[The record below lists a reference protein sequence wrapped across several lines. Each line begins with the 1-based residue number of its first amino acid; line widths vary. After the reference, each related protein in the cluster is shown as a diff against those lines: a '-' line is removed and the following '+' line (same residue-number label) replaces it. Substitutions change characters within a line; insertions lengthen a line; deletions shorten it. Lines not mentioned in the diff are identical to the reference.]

1 MDNNNMMQQGQQQ
14 MEEERRH
21 VELRTLDEQNEW
33 KTQKLDMDEMP
44 QEMNWNNYMSVK
56 MTTVER
62 MENGI
67 MKLIPQEIVPMR
79 QAIVEE
85 GWQTLHGDE
94 QMSNKERKERL
105 KRLDK
110 QAKNGIRAK
119 KLYHERNDEALAKKG
134 EIAAAYK
141 ATLSEEEQRNF
152 QPKRWLASFYDLSGT
167 EEAQQKNFAL
177 IENVEN
183 KDKAK
188 RHEGYKVILDQFKNV
203 DRKCFQPPINDDK
216 KLMEYYEKYGKLLM
230 QGGEMEK
237 ILDAVLGDGYEMS
250 EEEEVN
256 FRTVGSMLETM
267 FWMVEQRI
275 KMIGNVYHAI
285 LSDDEREELDKAL
298 REGNYFDFP
307 KGHKWEKTRLA
318 NPEFKAYVLARGGYL
333 SRLDSK
339 DIGYQMDAKLEK
351 RLESEHKVAVKK
363 VRDRRMDTLYPGFLK
378 TEQNLKESHPD
389 ITEEAA
395 LYIWRGRQAKAES
408 SGVTPAL
415 LKRVNKKF
423 KGRPNSLIAVKKG
436 FKYCARDVYG
446 RYATERDR
454 QMAEW
459 NNLYAE
465 AMLSDRVED
474 RLPFLVNIIDEMD
487 AIQLPRLEN
496 VFSKGMFRGDMNE
509 ISRMR
514 DSVEAFYYMQKSR
527 TNTKTLRENMPEQF
541 ERIQQLNA
549 KFEAMN
555 LFLQWFDCITRT
567 MMNVTGGESA
577 RYDAPGKDSLLLQ
590 RQMDLEK
597 MYRDQK
603 QRYLDN
609 KFGMPGFGALR
620 EEADKDHPGLSDL
633 TVLYCA
639 EIKASG
645 KRLLKKEDIE
655 RLQEK
660 YQGTGIDLQR
670 SVYGLMKMYRTGPDG
685 SPLTGQDH
693 ANKAW
698 NDGYVQAMLSDNY
711 RDRDTYLNDM
721 CDEVIQCEVPTMAQM
736 KDDAWMV
743 AHYESVRRLMS
754 VHLMMDNLKADRNNA
769 EFFGNM
775 PAERAEALKSKREL
789 LLPILGWLMMHLQA
803 GGIDQY
809 GNFLT
814 QERLASMKRMA
825 DIMEAG
831 ALATELKYRN
841 MAGSLDRQKV
851 ENILVFN
858 REVNGKLLTA
868 EEFAER
874 LAQREAKSEE
884 CSQAKKLVDAEKQ
897 RAGRVNEAMKPYAE
911 RDKQM
916 EATGR
921 IMRALL
927 QGDGHE
933 EEQEFVQN
941 LYSEDQAKR
950 HECYEF
956 LLDKLEEMRPEYLKR
971 GSDKEIL
978 KTYEDFREELAIGF
992 VLKDFLTEI
1001 RQKDGFVIAPERL
1014 DRLNAMGELLT
1025 VYHGYLSGR
1034 VKELGSDYF
1043 GMFAEEDVE
1052 RLMGMTVQVG
1062 TESAE
1067 DRAEIRD
1074 YAMQKVKAREVAADE
1089 LKAGGPQQEY
1099 EEILAKEKQRRQMA
1113 EEEERLDRTYG
1124 VKGFAKLRR
1133 EADKANRQDISNRAI
1148 QYAACLQAEKNKPLD
1163 RERRKRIE
1171 KKYRDAG
1178 RMEELNRNVMGF
1190 LRNCRLGANGQPLT
1204 EQDRADYEW
1213 NNRFVDAM
1221 LSENVTDREPYLQD
1235 IINEFMQAQIP
1246 TVASLKDDEWL
1257 MKHMPEALRLL
1268 GIGLRIDNLIKKDE
1282 ENGGFFSRMPREQ
1295 FAEMDRRRDLITTI
1309 ATWLE
1314 LYLQSGGV
1322 TQQGKF
1328 ADQEHMKQSAAAA
1341 AGLEQFALETERKFR
1356 GEE

>member
-33 KTQKLDMDEMP
+33 KTQKLDMDEMS
-44 QEMNWNNYMSVK
+44 QEMNWNNYSSVR

-79 QAIVEE
+79 QAMVEE

-94 QMSNKERKERL
+94 KMSRKERKERL

-119 KLYHERNDEALAKKG
+119 KLYDERNDEALAKRR
-134 EIAAAYK
+134 EIADAYK
-141 ATLSEEEQRNF
+141 ATLPEKEQRHF

-177 IENVEN
+177 IENMQSE
-183 KDKAK
+183 DRAK

-216 KLMEYYEKYGKLLM
+216 KLMEHYEKYGKLLM

-237 ILDAVLGDGYEMS
+237 VLDAAIEDGYEMS

-256 FRTVGSMLETM
+256 FRTAISMLETT
-267 FWMVEQRI
+267 FWLVEQRI
-275 KMIGNVYHAI
+275 RMIGNVYHAI
-285 LSDDEREELDKAL
+285 LSDNERKELDKAL
-298 REGNYFDFP
+298 KKGDYFDLP
-307 KGHKWEKTRLA
+307 QDHKWAQRMVD
-318 NPEFKAYVLARGGYL
+318 NPEFKAYAVARGNYL
-333 SRLDSK
+333 QKLDSK
-339 DIGYQMDAKLEK
+339 EIGYQMGVKLEK
-351 RLESEHKVAVKK
+351 RIDAEHEAAVTK
-363 VRDRRMDTLYPGFLK
+363 VRNRRIDALYPGFLK
-378 TEQNLKESHPD
+378 TKQDLGKVYPD

-395 LYIWRGRQAKAES
+395 LYIWRGKQAKAEC
-408 SGVTPAL
+408 SGVNPAL
-415 LKRVNKKF
+415 IARVNEKF
-423 KGRPNSLIAVKKG
+423 KGRPNSLGAVKRG
-436 FKYCARDVYG
+436 FKYCARDAYG

-459 NNLYAE
+459 NTLYAE

-487 AIQLPRLEN
+487 IMELPRPEE
-496 VFSKGMFRGDMNE
+496 VYSQGMLTGDLDD

-514 DSVEAFYYMQKSR
+514 DNLEAFYYMQKSR
-527 TNTKTLRENMPEQF
+527 TNMGTLKENMPEQYA
-541 ERIQQLNA
+541 RIKQLNA
-549 KFEAMN
+549 KCDAMIS
-555 LFLQWFDCITRT
+555 FFRWFDCNTRLI
-567 MMNVTGGESA
+567 MNVTGGEGA
-577 RYDAPGKDSLLLQ
+577 RYEPAGKDSVVYQTQTSAENSYREQ
-590 RQMDLEK
+590 RAK
-597 MYRDQK
+597 
-603 QRYLDN
+603 YLDV
-609 KFGMPGFGALR
+609 KFCMPGFGALR
-620 EEADKDHPGLSDL
+620 EEADRDHPGLSDL
-633 TVLYCA
+633 TVLFCA
-639 EIKASG
+639 QIKASG
-645 KRLLKKEDIE
+645 KQLLKKEDIE

-670 SVYGLMKMYRTGPDG
+670 SVYGLLKMYRTGPDG
-685 SPLTGQDH
+685 SPLTEQDH

-711 RDRDTYLNDM
+711 RDRDAYLNDM
-721 CDEVIQCEVPTMAQM
+721 CDELIQCEVPTMAQM

-775 PAERAEALKSKREL
+775 PAERAEALNSKSEL

-803 GGIDQY
+803 GGIDQN

-814 QERLASMKRMA
+814 QERLANMKIMA

-831 ALATELKYRN
+831 VLATELKYRN

-858 REVNGKLLTA
+858 REVNGKFLTE

-884 CSQAKKLVDAEKQ
+884 CSQAKKLVNAEKQ
-897 RAGRVNEAMKPYAE
+897 RVGRVNEAMKPYAE

-916 EATGR
+916 PATGR

-927 QGDGHE
+927 QGDGDE
-933 EEQEFVQN
+933 KEQEFVQN

-978 KTYEDFREELAIGF
+978 KTYEDFREELAVGF

-1001 RQKDGFVIAPERL
+1001 RQMDGFGIAPERL

-1043 GMFAEEDVE
+1043 GMFVEEDVE

-1067 DRAEIRD
+1067 DLAEIRD

-1099 EEILAKEKQRRQMA
+1099 EEILAKEKQRR
-1113 EEEERLDRTYG
+1113 
-1124 VKGFAKLRR
+1124 
-1133 EADKANRQDISNRAI
+1133 EADKSNRQDI
-1148 QYAACLQAEKNKPLD
+1148 
-1163 RERRKRIE
+1163 
-1171 KKYRDAG
+1171 
-1178 RMEELNRNVMGF
+1178 
-1190 LRNCRLGANGQPLT
+1190 
-1204 EQDRADYEW
+1204 
-1213 NNRFVDAM
+1213 
-1221 LSENVTDREPYLQD
+1221 
-1235 IINEFMQAQIP
+1235 
-1246 TVASLKDDEWL
+1246 
-1257 MKHMPEALRLL
+1257 
-1268 GIGLRIDNLIKKDE
+1268 
-1282 ENGGFFSRMPREQ
+1282 
-1295 FAEMDRRRDLITTI
+1295 
-1309 ATWLE
+1309 
-1314 LYLQSGGV
+1314 
-1322 TQQGKF
+1322 
-1328 ADQEHMKQSAAAA
+1328 
-1341 AGLEQFALETERKFR
+1341 
-1356 GEE
+1356 

>member
-33 KTQKLDMDEMP
+33 KTQKLDMDEMS
-44 QEMNWNNYMSVK
+44 QEMNWNNYSSVK

-119 KLYHERNDEALAKKG
+119 KLYEEKNSLTLEKTGVVTD
-134 EIAAAYK
+134 AYK
-141 ATLSEEEQRNF
+141 ATLPEEEQSHF
-152 QPKRWLASFYDLSGT
+152 AIKRSWQRYLDLSGT
-167 EEAQQKNFAL
+167 EEAQQKNFTF
-177 IENVEN
+177 IENMKS
-183 KDKAK
+183 KDQAK
-188 RHEGYKVILDQFKNV
+188 RHAGYKQVLDRFTNV
-203 DRKCFQPPINDDK
+203 DPKCFQPPINDDK
-216 KLMEYYEKYGKLLM
+216 KLMEYYEKHGQLLL
-230 QGGEMEK
+230 QGAEAVD
-237 ILDAVLGDGYEMS
+237 ILEDALKDGYEMS
-250 EEEEVN
+250 EEQEIN
-256 FRTVGSMLETM
+256 LRTIMNMLQAT
-267 FWMVEQRI
+267 FWMVDQRI

-298 REGNYFDFP
+298 KEGDYFDLP
-307 KGHKWEKTRLA
+307 QDHKWAQRMVD
-318 NPEFKAYVLARGGYL
+318 NPEFKAYAEARGNYL
-333 SRLDSK
+333 QKLDSK
-339 DIGYQMDAKLEK
+339 DIGYQMGVKLEK
-351 RLESEHKVAVKK
+351 RIDAEHEDAVTK
-363 VRDRRMDTLYPGFLK
+363 VRNRRIDALYPGFLK

-609 KFGMPGFGALR
+609 KFGMPGFGELR

-884 CSQAKKLVDAEKQ
+884 CRQAKKLVNAEKQ
-897 RAGRVNEAMKPYAE
+897 RLERAQEALKPYAE

-916 EATGR
+916 PATGR
-921 IMRALL
+921 IMRALI
-927 QGDGHE
+927 QGDGYE
-933 EEQEFVQN
+933 EEREFVQN

-956 LLDKLEEMRPEYLKR
+956 LLDKMEEMRPEYLKR

-978 KTYEDFREELAIGF
+978 KTYEDFREELAVGF
-992 VLKDFLTEI
+992 VLKDFLMEI

-1025 VYHGYLSGR
+1025 VYHGYLSGC

-1163 RERRKRIE
+1163 RERRTRIE

-1178 RMEELNRNVMGF
+1178 RMEDLNRNVMGF

>member
-14 MEEERRH
+14 MEEEKRH

-33 KTQKLDMDEMP
+33 KTQKLDMDVMS

-79 QAIVEE
+79 QAMVEE

-119 KLYHERNDEALAKKG
+119 KLYEEKNSLALQKADVVTD
-134 EIAAAYK
+134 AYK
-141 ATLSEEEQRNF
+141 ATLPEEKRSSFTDIERSWQRY
-152 QPKRWLASFYDLSGT
+152 LDLSGT
-167 EEAQQKNFAL
+167 EEAQQKNFTF
-177 IENVEN
+177 IENMKS
-183 KDKAK
+183 KDQAK
-188 RHEGYKVILDQFKNV
+188 RHAGYKQMLDRFTNV
-203 DRKCFQPPINDDK
+203 DPKCFQPPINDDK
-216 KLMEYYEKYGKLLM
+216 KLLEYYEKHGMLLL
-230 QGGEMEK
+230 QGAEAVD
-237 ILDAVLGDGYEMS
+237 ILDDALKDGYEMS
-250 EEEEVN
+250 EEQEIN
-256 FRTVGSMLETM
+256 LRTIMNMLQAT
-267 FWMVEQRI
+267 FWLVDLRI

-298 REGNYFDFP
+298 REAEYFGSLQ
-307 KGHKWEKTRLA
+307 GHKWAERMDS
-318 NPEFKAYVLARGGYL
+318 NPEFKAYVRARGNYL
-333 SRLDSK
+333 QKLDSK
-339 DIGYQMDAKLEK
+339 DMGYQMDAKLEK
-351 RLESEHKVAVKK
+351 RIESEHKAAVTK
-363 VRDRRMDTLYPGFLK
+363 VRNRRMDTLYPGFLK
-378 TEQNLKESHPD
+378 TEQDLKEVHPD

-395 LYIWRGRQAKAES
+395 LYIWRGRQAKAAS
-408 SGVTPAL
+408 SGVKPAL
-415 LKRVNKKF
+415 LNRVNKKL
-423 KGRPNSLIAVKKG
+423 KGKPNSLTAVKKG
-436 FKYCARDVYG
+436 FKYCAHDVYG

-527 TNTKTLRENMPEQF
+527 TNTNTLMENMPEQF
-541 ERIQQLNA
+541 DRIQQLNA
-549 KFEAMN
+549 KFETIN

-577 RYDAPGKDSLLLQ
+577 CYNAPGKDSLLLN

-597 MYRDQK
+597 MYRDQR

-609 KFGMPGFGALR
+609 KFGMPGFGELR

-633 TVLYCA
+633 TVLFSTQ
-639 EIKASG
+639 IKASG

-711 RDRDTYLNDM
+711 RDRDAYLNDM
-721 CDEVIQCEVPTMAQM
+721 CDELIQCEVPTMAQM
-736 KDDAWMV
+736 KDDAWMI

-775 PAERAEALKSKREL
+775 PAERAEALKSKRDL
-789 LLPILGWLMMHLQA
+789 LLPIVGWLMMHLQA
-803 GGIDQY
+803 GGIDQN
-809 GNFLT
+809 GNFMT
-814 QERLASMKRMA
+814 KERLVGMKIVA
-825 DIMEAG
+825 DTMEAG

-851 ENILVFN
+851 ENILAFN

-868 EEFAER
+868 EKFAE
-874 LAQREAKSEE
+874 LLEQREVKSEE
-884 CSQAKKLVDAEKQ
+884 CSQAKKLADAEKQ

-927 QGDGHE
+927 KGDGNK

-950 HECYEF
+950 HKAYEAI
-956 LLDKLEEMRPEYLKR
+956 LSRIDKMRPEYLKR

-978 KTYEDFREELAIGF
+978 KTYEDLREELAVGF

-1052 RLMGMTVQVG
+1052 RLMGMTAQVG

-1067 DRAEIRD
+1067 DRAEIREF
-1074 YAMQKVKAREVAADE
+1074 AMEKIKVREFAADE
-1089 LKAGGPQQEY
+1089 FKPGGPQQEY

-1124 VKGFAKLRR
+1124 VQGFAKLRR
-1133 EADKANRQDISNRAI
+1133 EADKAGRTDLSNRAV
-1148 QYAACLQAEKNKPLD
+1148 QYAACLQAEKHKPLD
-1163 RERRKRIE
+1163 KEKRRAIE

-1178 RMEELNRNVMGF
+1178 RMDDLNRNVMGF
-1190 LRNCRLGANGQPLT
+1190 LKNCRLGANGQPFS
-1204 EQDRADYEW
+1204 EQDRVDYEW
-1213 NNRFVDAM
+1213 NNGFVDAM
-1221 LSENVTDREPYLQD
+1221 LSENVADREPYLQD
-1235 IINEFMQAQIP
+1235 IVNEFMQAQIP
-1246 TVASLKDDEWL
+1246 TVASVKDDEWL
-1257 MKHMPEALRLL
+1257 MKHMPETLRLL

-1295 FAEMDRRRDLITTI
+1295 FAEMDRRRDLITMI
-1309 ATWLE
+1309 ATWIE

-1322 TQQGKF
+1322 TQEGKF
-1328 ADQEHMKQSAAAA
+1328 ADREHMKQSAAAA
-1341 AGLEQFALETERKFR
+1341 AGLEQFALEAERKFR
-1356 GEE
+1356 GE